1 MLTTEQQIFKQI
13 DKSENILIVF
23 NADWNGDAIASAL
36 ALFLFLKKIGKKVE
50 IAASLADNDAVA
62 LKSASAWSFLPAYEN
77 IQKSLKNLR
86 KFIVSLDISQATINQ
101 IKYTVDGQKLNFIIS
116 PEKGWFNPEDI
127 SSYSGGFKHDLIFAL
142 NSPDFESLGA
152 IYDNNV
158 EFFYKTTVI
167 NIDHQAGNE
176 EYGQINCIDLNVVSA
191 AEIIYSLIKQQPQN
205 QIDEDIATCLLAGII
220 SKTKNYKSANL
231 TPRTLLSSSKLIGLG
246 ARREEIINQ
255 LYRSRPLSI
264 LKSWGKIL
272 NNLQTDE
279 KGLIIWSWLESEE
292 DVKALKSGNLDIQEI
307 IEEIN
312 ASVPEAK
319 LILIAGADSESQG
332 SFVFIQA
339 AKGLSAA
346 DILKDYAPAG
356 NARTATATLPFSKEE
371 WRKEFIE
378 TIGKKLNKF
387 TYILESIGAQNVCK

>member
-292 DVKALKSGNLDIQEI
+292 DVKALKSGDLDIQEI

-346 DILKDYAPAG
+346 DILKDYAPSG

>member
-1 MLTTEQQIFKQI
+1 MLTLEQQIFKQV

-36 ALFLFLKKIGKKVE
+36 ALFLYLKKIGKKVE
-50 IAASLADNDAVA
+50 IAAYLAESDSSIQ
-62 LKSASAWSFLPAYEN
+62 KTASAWRFLPAYEQ
-77 IQKSLKNLR
+77 IKTSLKNLR

-116 PEKGWFNPEDI
+116 PEKGWFSPEDI
-127 SSYSGGFKHDLIFAL
+127 SSSSSGFKHDLVFVL
-142 NSPDFESLGA
+142 DTPDFESLGA

-176 EYGQINCIDLNVVSA
+176 EYGQINYLDLNVVST
-191 AEIIYSLIKQQPQN
+191 AEIIYSLIKQQTQT

-231 TPRTLLSSSKLIGLG
+231 TPRTLLTSSKLIGLG

-255 LYRSRPLSI
+255 LYRSRPLAV

-272 NNLQTDE
+272 NSLQTDN
-279 KGLIIWSWLESEE
+279 KGQIIWSWLESNE
-292 DVKALKSGNLDIQEI
+292 DVIALENGSLDIQEI

-319 LILIAGADSESQG
+319 LIFIAGTNPNKQG
-332 SFVFIQA
+332 VFVLAQA
-339 AKGLSAA
+339 AKGLSAL
-346 DILKDYAPAG
+346 DILKPYNPVG
-356 NARTATATLPFSKEE
+356 NSRTATAVLPFNREE
-371 WRKEFIE
+371 WQEKFIQALNN
-378 TIGKKLNKF
+378 KLDKNK
-387 TYILESIGAQNVCK
+387 I

>member
-62 LKSASAWSFLPAYEN
+62 LKSASAWSFLPACEN

-292 DVKALKSGNLDIQEI
+292 DVKALKSGDLDIQEI

-332 SFVFIQA
+332 SFVFVQA

-346 DILKDYAPAG
+346 DILKDYAPSG

-378 TIGKKLNKF
+378 TIGKKLDKNK
-387 TYILESIGAQNVCK
+387 I

>member
-1 MLTTEQQIFKQI
+1 M
-13 DKSENILIVF
+13 
-23 NADWNGDAIASAL
+23 
-36 ALFLFLKKIGKKVE
+36 
-50 IAASLADNDAVA
+50 
-62 LKSASAWSFLPAYEN
+62 
-77 IQKSLKNLR
+77 
-86 KFIVSLDISQATINQ
+86 
-101 IKYTVDGQKLNFIIS
+101 
-116 PEKGWFNPEDI
+116 
-127 SSYSGGFKHDLIFAL
+127 
-142 NSPDFESLGA
+142 
-152 IYDNNV
+152 
-158 EFFYKTTVI
+158 
-167 NIDHQAGNE
+167 
-176 EYGQINCIDLNVVSA
+176 
-191 AEIIYSLIKQQPQN
+191 
-205 QIDEDIATCLLAGII
+205 
-220 SKTKNYKSANL
+220 
-231 TPRTLLSSSKLIGLG
+231 LSSSKLIGLG

-292 DVKALKSGNLDIQEI
+292 DVKALKSGDLDIQEI

-332 SFVFIQA
+332 SFVFVQA

-346 DILKDYAPAG
+346 DILKDYAPSG

-378 TIGKKLNKF
+378 TIGKKLDKNK
-387 TYILESIGAQNVCK
+387 I

>member
-36 ALFLFLKKIGKKVE
+36 ALFLFFKKIGKKVE

-176 EYGQINCIDLNVVSA
+176 EYGQINYIDLNVVSA

-332 SFVFIQA
+332 SFVFVQA

-346 DILKDYAPAG
+346 DILKDYAPSG

-378 TIGKKLNKF
+378 TIGKKLDKNK
-387 TYILESIGAQNVCK
+387 I